1 MKDLQIDDNVDVIKK
16 PRTNFTNVVLR
27 RALPNINI

>member
-1 MKDLQIDDNVDVIKK
+1 MKDLQIDDSIEIIKK